1 LWTAQ
6 CWSLTSF
13 SDTPRYVYVPLT
25 PHPSPLTCAQAQVT
39 RWAPPQP
46 MNHLLTTYHISTS
59 TSTWPPLTSYMW
71 TLINLQQCPFQSNL
85 CRLRLIKVPPRKRRP
100 SRQRQPQQHGHC
112 QPHPTP
118 LPNHYRPTH
127 QHPPTPHAPCPYTTP
142 GISEAGTRV
151 RAPGGSSTHAP
162 SAPTPRVRVE
172 GAYFALGPSY
182 LQCHPQHSNTPD
194 AKKSPLHPHPFGWG
208 QRGRL

>member
-1 LWTAQ
+1 
-6 CWSLTSF
+6 
-13 SDTPRYVYVPLT
+13 
-25 PHPSPLTCAQAQVT
+25 VT
-39 RWAPPQP
+39 RWAPPRP
-46 MNHLLTTYHISTS
+46 MNHLLTTYHIKNSSSSPPCTYHISTFA
-59 TSTWPPLTSYMW
+59 WPPLTSYMW
-71 TLINLQQCPFQSNL
+71 TLITLQQCPFQSTL

-118 LPNHYRPTH
+118 LPNHHRPTH
-127 QHPPTPHAPCPYTTP
+127 QHPPTPHAPCPSTTP

-182 LQCHPQHSNTPD
+182 LQCHPRCHPKHSNTPD